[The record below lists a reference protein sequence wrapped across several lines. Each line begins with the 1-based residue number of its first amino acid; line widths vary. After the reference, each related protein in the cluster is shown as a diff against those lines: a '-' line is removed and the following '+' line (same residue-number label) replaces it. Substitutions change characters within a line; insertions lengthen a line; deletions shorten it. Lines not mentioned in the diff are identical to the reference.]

1 MLLKDNFP
9 LDLKMIIDLYNNKL
23 LSNNIMQCYLEKY
36 LILFNR
42 YKIYLNDI
50 YVVDSD
56 LKIQQLIIAST
67 ILELKIGLYKPIN
80 PLVLELSELKNK

>member
-1 MLLKDNFP
+1 
-9 LDLKMIIDLYNNKL
+9 MIIDLYNNKL

-36 LILFNR
+36 LKLFNR